1 MRGALVLALLLLAA
15 LEVPAA
21 PPAPPSPAEQKIAWA
36 RQAIEKNPGDYRAY
50 NQLAAALA
58 RRARETSDP
67 GYYLKGE
74 DALKESLRLQPDNF
88 EARKLRLWL
97 LLGRHEFG
105 AALKE
110 AQELSQLT
118 NEDLE
123 VYGFL
128 TDANVELG
136 NYAAAEEAAQW
147 MLDLRPGN
155 IPGLTRAAYLRELF
169 GDLDGALEL
178 MQAAYQ
184 RTPAT
189 EREDRAW
196 LLTQQAHLEL
206 LRDNP
211 EQADALL
218 GLALGFYPDYH
229 YALAQQAKV
238 RTAQGR
244 HAEAVELLRRLCQSA
259 PHAENYYLFAEA
271 LERAGEKEEADKTFA
286 LFERLAR
293 AEMDKADNANHELV
307 YYYTDH
313 AGRPAE
319 ALEIARKE
327 LARRRDVNTL
337 DAYAW
342 ALAANGTLAEAQ
354 GAIQSAL
361 AVGVRDPRIL
371 GHAAAIGSRAEAR

>member
-1 MRGALVLALLLLAA
+1 MRGTLLVALLLLAA

-21 PPAPPSPAEQKIAWA
+21 PPVPSPAEQKIAWA
-36 RQAIEKNPGDYRAY
+36 QQAIAKNPDDARAY

-67 GYYLKGE
+67 SYYLKGE
-74 DALKESLRLQPDNF
+74 DALKQSLHLQPDNF
-88 EARKLRLWL
+88 EARKLHVWL
-97 LLGRHEFG
+97 LLGRHEFA

-110 AQELSQLT
+110 AGELSQLT

-128 TDANVELG
+128 TDANAELG

-155 IPGLTRAAYLRELF
+155 VPGLTRAAYLRELF
-169 GDLDGALEL
+169 GDLDGAIEL
-178 MQAAYQ
+178 MNAAHQ

-211 EQADALL
+211 QQADSLL
-218 GLALGFYPDYH
+218 KLALGLFPDYH

-244 HAEAVELLRRLCQSA
+244 HADAVELLRGLCQEA
-259 PHAENYYLFAEA
+259 PHAENLYLLGEA
-271 LERAGEKEEADKTFA
+271 LERAGEKEEAARTFSR
-286 LFERLAR
+286 FEQLAR
-293 AEMDKADNANHELV
+293 AEMNNADNANHELV
-307 YYYTDH
+307 FYYTDH
-313 AGRPAE
+313 AGRPE
-319 ALEIARKE
+319 DALEIARKE
-327 LARRRDVNTL
+327 IARRRDVYTL

-342 ALAANGTLAEAQ
+342 ALAANGDLTEATET
-354 GAIQSAL
+354 IQAAL
-361 AVGVRDPRIL
+361 AVGVRDPRLL

>member
-1 MRGALVLALLLLAA
+1 MRIGVLALLLLAA
-15 LEVPAA
+15 LEAAAA

-36 RQAIEKNPGDYRAY
+36 RLAIEKNSSDYRAH
-50 NQLAAALA
+50 NQLAVALA

-67 GYYLKGE
+67 GYYFQGE
-74 DALKESLRLQPDNF
+74 EALKESLRLQPGNF
-88 EARKLRLWL
+88 EARKLHVWL
-97 LLGRHEFG
+97 LLGRHEF
-105 AALKE
+105 ATALKE
-110 AQELSQLT
+110 ARELSQLT
-118 NEDLE
+118 AEDLE

-136 NYAAAEEAAQW
+136 NYSAAEEAAQW

-155 IPGLTRAAYLRELF
+155 VPGLTRAAYLRELF
-169 GDLDGALEL
+169 GDIDGAIEL
-178 MQAAYQ
+178 MGAAYQ

-218 GLALGFYPDYH
+218 GLALGLFPDYH

-244 HAEAVELLRRLCQSA
+244 HAEAVDLLRRLCQSA
-259 PHAENYYLFAEA
+259 PHAENLYLLAEA
-271 LERAGEKEEADKTFA
+271 LERAGEREEAAQTFSR
-286 LFERLAR
+286 FEQLAR

-307 YYYTDH
+307 FYYTDH
-313 AGRPAE
+313 AGKPAE
-319 ALEIARKE
+319 ALEVARRE
-327 LARRRDVNTL
+327 ITRRRDVNTL

-342 ALAANGTLAEAQ
+342 ALAANGNLTEAE
-354 GAIQSAL
+354 GIIQSAL
-361 AVGVRDPRIL
+361 AVGVRDPRL
-371 GHAAAIGSRAEAR
+371 HRHAAAISSRAKPR